1 MTIRY
6 SPQEVQRRIN
16 IYQHLYRELARR
28 ADTNQGFILSPDNV
42 KYMAEVIEVSVTM
55 LSWVLSDEDDEIVL
69 TFDQVAEKFLKGL
82 QKLRLENMHNDN
94 AIH

>member
-1 MTIRY
+1 M
-6 SPQEVQRRIN
+6 
-16 IYQHLYRELARR
+16 
-28 ADTNQGFILSPDNV
+28 
-42 KYMAEVIEVSVTM
+42 SVTM